1 MRLLRPAGAFFI
13 GLIAVFGLMGQP
25 AAQTISERLAE
36 IEQDVTSLSQR
47 LAHLN
52 TTYVDSSQ
60 VTPAFQME
68 RRLADGRL
76 LYLLGDYVRAS
87 IVFLDIVENASDP
100 DAMAVR
106 NARYFLAESLFES
119 HNLVPARGYF
129 REVANDRSHEHR
141 EDALRRLLEIS
152 FMTRDFTD
160 VEDLYDELRRSGS
173 ATARSDIA
181 YVLAKTLYFQEHY
194 EQAAAGF
201 EVIGADN
208 DEYLR
213 AQYFLGVCYV
223 QLRQWDEAITAFQR
237 VVDSGTDS
245 EYERSAELVDLA
257 YLAVGRIHYELE
269 QPEDALSAYVR
280 VSRTSDSYDRAL
292 YELCWTYI
300 KMERFNDA
308 LRTLEVLILAVP
320 DSHFLPRAQLL
331 RGDLLLRMANYGEAL
346 VIFDSTVQTFG
357 PLVDQ
362 LATTVADNTDPEGL
376 FEALIDSSNASLRLP
391 EIAREWVE
399 DDEAM
404 RRALDLLSDL
414 EVQAGEIR
422 ESREIIEDIQAVL
435 DSASRVDVF
444 PQVRSGYGQALEIE
458 NTIPLVRVRLLELE
472 AQMLLPTASDGNR
485 RTYDAARSE
494 RERFLLDFRGFP
506 LTYGEMTTQEE
517 LVESDIRD
525 LEMDIYRLGYDIESQ
540 RSQLA
545 AIEQQLMDDEAG
557 GIRSESQT
565 QQLQQEL
572 AQFEAELEELET
584 ARDNLRRELERE
596 RLQTGLT
603 TVTPGTDG
611 VHAQLSE
618 AIDAERDVLNLM
630 RAATPSEFVSSVA
643 ELDRFHGQ
651 LDTLANEVEAFYV
664 AIDAL
669 IEQQATEIRHQIQM
683 EDALLTEY
691 DSMLADYG
699 GRGERLA
706 GEIVFENFIVVQNQ
720 FNELILTADVGII
733 DIAWRQKEDRSAR
746 IGLLLDQRNDQL
758 SNFDAEFREVLDSN

>member
-1 MRLLRPAGAFFI
+1 MRPAGALLI
-13 GLIAVFGLMGQP
+13 GLAVAFGLMGQP

-36 IEQDVTSLSQR
+36 IEQDVNSLSQR
-47 LAHLN
+47 LTHLN
-52 TTYVDSSQ
+52 TTYVESSH

-87 IVFLDIVENASDP
+87 IVFLDIVENATDP
-100 DAMAVR
+100 GSMAVR

-129 REVANDRSHEHR
+129 REVADDRTHEHR

-152 FMTRDFTD
+152 FMTRDFSE
-160 VEDLYDELRRSGS
+160 VEDLYDELRRTGA
-173 ATARSDIA
+173 ATARSDIG
-181 YVLAKTLYFQEHY
+181 YVLAKTLYFQGQY

-201 EVIGADN
+201 EVIGADT
-208 DEYLR
+208 DEYLK
-213 AQYFLGVCYV
+213 AQYFLGVCRV
-223 QLRQWDEAITAFQR
+223 QLRQWDEAIAAFQR

-245 EYERSAELVDLA
+245 EFERSAELVDLA
-257 YLAVGRIHYELE
+257 YLAMGRVHYELE
-269 QPEDALSAYVR
+269 QPEDALSSYVR

-300 KMERFNDA
+300 RMERFNDA
-308 LRTLEVLILAVP
+308 LRTLEVLVLAVP
-320 DSHFLPRAQLL
+320 ESHFLPRAQLL
-331 RGDLLLRMANYGEAL
+331 RGDLLLRMSNYGEAL

-362 LATTVADNTDPEGL
+362 LATTVTENNDPEGL

-414 EVQAGEIR
+414 EVQTGEIR

-458 NTIPLVRVRLLELE
+458 NTIPLVRVRLLDLE
-472 AQMLLPTASDGNR
+472 AEILLPTASDSNR
-485 RTYDAARSE
+485 RAYDAARSE

-506 LTYGEMTTQEE
+506 LTYAEMTTQEE
-517 LVESDIRD
+517 LVEGDIHD
-525 LEMDIYRLGYDIESQ
+525 LEMEIYRLGYDIESQ
-540 RSQLA
+540 HSQLS

-572 AQFEAELEELET
+572 ARFETELEELES

-603 TVTPGTDG
+603 TVAPGTDG
-611 VHAQLSE
+611 VHGQLSD
-618 AIDAERDVLNLM
+618 AIDAERDVLSLM
-630 RAATPSEFVSSVA
+630 RAATPSEYVSTV
-643 ELDRFHGQ
+643 EQLDGLHTQ
-651 LDTLANEVEAFYV
+651 LDTLANNVEAFYV
-664 AIDAL
+664 DIDAL
-669 IEQQATEIRHQIQM
+669 IEQQATEIRHQIDM

-691 DSMLADYG
+691 DSILADYG
-699 GRGERLA
+699 ERGERLA

-746 IGLLLDQRNDQL
+746 IDLLLDQRNDQL